1 MIYSKKIYTAV
12 ALLLFSFSAF
22 AQNPLY
28 SNEFLKI
35 GVGGRALALGNAH
48 TAIANDVTAG
58 FWNPAGLNHV
68 KSDFQVGVMH
78 NEAFAGIIKYDYLGF
93 AYPFVANNRK
103 RVLGLSV
110 IRMGVDDIPNTLKL
124 FEEDGQINYDNVTAF
139 SVADYAGIIS
149 YAQTLNFASKEG
161 GFNWNRVGIGGN
173 LKIIHRKVG
182 DFANAW
188 GFGVDLGAQYNTK
201 NGSLGLAFK
210 DITTTVNAW
219 SFQFEEDEKEIL
231 DQTGNIIPV
240 NSTEIT
246 NPTIILGA
254 AYKFAKKREN
264 EVVNPKYQDK
274 FSLMGTIDFEVTT
287 DGKRNTLISGN
298 SISIDPKMGIEAGY
312 REFIYVRAGLTNFQ
326 KVLDDNDPSKTLST
340 MQPNFGIGIQVKE
353 IALDYALA
361 NPGSSAPGEYS
372 HVFSLK
378 IGFDR
383 NNNNQQ

>member
-1 MIYSKKIYTAV
+1 MSYSQKIFATIT
-12 ALLLFSFSAF
+12 LSLISFFAF
-22 AQNPLY
+22 AQNPIY
-28 SNEFLKI
+28 SNEFLKV
-35 GVGGRALALGNAH
+35 GVGGRALAMGNTH

-58 FWNPAGLNHV
+58 FWNPAGLNHI

-78 NEAFAGIIKYDYLGF
+78 NEHFAGIIKYDYLGF
-93 AYPFVANNRK
+93 AYPFAANGRK

-124 FEEDGQINYDNVTAF
+124 FEEDGQINYNNVTAF

-161 GFNWNRVGIGGN
+161 GFNWNRLGIGGN
-173 LKIIHRKVG
+173 VKVIHRKVG

-188 GFGVDLGAQYNTK
+188 GFGIDLGAQYNTK
-201 NGSLGLAFK
+201 KGSLGVAFK

-246 NPTIILGA
+246 NPTILLGA
-254 AYKFAKKREN
+254 AYKFAQKRST
-264 EVVNPKYQDK
+264 EVSNPKYEDK
-274 FSLMGTIDFEVTT
+274 FSVMGTIDFEVTT
-287 DGKRNTLISGN
+287 DGKRNTLISGDG
-298 SISIDPKMGIEAGY
+298 ISIDPKMGIEAGY
-312 REFIYVRAGLTNFQ
+312 REFIFVRAGLNNFQ
-326 KVLDDNDPSKTLST
+326 KVLDDNDPTKINST

-353 IALDYALA
+353 IALDYALTS
-361 NPGSSAPGEYS
+361 PGSSSPGLYS

-383 NNNNQQ
+383 NNNQQ